1 MMDWIIFLG
10 AGLLVSLPFIF
21 GTDDGS
27 EKAKRNRIIEK
38 KKKKRYKDKK

>member
-10 AGLLVSLPFIF
+10 EGLLVSLPFIF

-27 EKAKRNRIIEK
+27 VKAKRNRMIADEY
-38 KKKKRYKDKK
+38 KKRYKDKK

>member
-27 EKAKRNRIIEK
+27 VKAKRMIADEY
-38 KKKKRYKDKK
+38 KKRYKDKK